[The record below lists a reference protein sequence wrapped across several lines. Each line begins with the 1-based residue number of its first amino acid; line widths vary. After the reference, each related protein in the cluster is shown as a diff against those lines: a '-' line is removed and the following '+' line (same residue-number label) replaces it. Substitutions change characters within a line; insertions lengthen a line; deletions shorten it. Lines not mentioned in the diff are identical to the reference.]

1 MYNVCTCTMY
11 MYNVHIHTCM
21 HGPLAKLVVEEK
33 KEETQMQYTIP
44 EQYKHVCYIC
54 GHLHMYIVIHVH
66 VCIHKFTCT
75 CIYQTLTVVSVVRG
89 VYPVIK

>member
-1 MYNVCTCTMY
+1 MY
-11 MYNVHIHTCM
+11 MYVCM

-33 KEETQMQYTIP
+33 KETQMQYTTP
-44 EQYKHVCYIC
+44 EQYKHISYIC
-54 GHLHMYIVIHVH
+54 GHLHMYNVIHVH
-66 VCIHKFTCT
+66 VCIHKCTMYKCT